1 MIACRELSPEV
12 GAAAACR
19 SLNIPRATYYYRR
32 LAHGG
37 QAGDR
42 KRPAPPRVLGAA
54 ERERVLETLHCE
66 RFVDRAPAEIFASLL
81 DEGIYLCSI
90 RTMYRVLAAEGEV
103 RERRNQLRHP
113 QYQAPELLATA
124 PNQVWSWD
132 ITKLRGPVKWQHYCL
147 YVVLDIFSRY
157 VVGWTVAAQENGP
170 LARHMIAE
178 SCRKEGIQPGQVI
191 LHADRGAP
199 MTAKPVAMLLSDL
212 GVTRS
217 HSRPH
222 VSNDNPFSEAQFKT
236 LKYCP
241 EFPKRFGSIEDAR
254 SFCRR
259 FFTWYNQ
266 EHRHGGIGL
275 MTPVAVHHG
284 RVEAVTQVRQAAL
297 SQAFLRN
304 PERFVRG
311 MPKPPT
317 VPEAAWINKPTP
329 DGDESEARVVT
340 ENDAD
345 QGVLG
350 YGPSGDGRSWGTSEA
365 DLFDSASPLPQSYTK
380 FESQVSQYH

>member
-1 MIACRELSPEV
+1 M
-12 GAAAACR
+12 
-19 SLNIPRATYYYRR
+19 PRPT
-32 LAHGG
+32 
-37 QAGDR
+37 
-42 KRPAPPRVLGAA
+42 
-54 ERERVLETLHCE
+54 
-66 RFVDRAPAEIFASLL
+66 
-81 DEGIYLCSI
+81 
-90 RTMYRVLAAEGEV
+90 
-103 RERRNQLRHP
+103 HP
-113 QYQAPELLATA
+113 
-124 PNQVWSWD
+124 
-132 ITKLRGPVKWQHYCL
+132 KLRGPVKWQHYCL

-157 VVGWTVAAQENGP
+157 VVGWTVAAQEDGP
-170 LARHMIAE
+170 LARHLIAE

-241 EFPKRFGSIEDAR
+241 EFPKRLGSIEDAR

-275 MTPVAVHHG
+275 MTPAAVHHG

-345 QGVLG
+345 QGVL
-350 YGPSGDGRSWGTSEA
+350 
-365 DLFDSASPLPQSYTK
+365 
-380 FESQVSQYH
+380 